1 MAIVIEEEKKSSVSW
16 ISVLVWLV
24 ILGIVGLAAYYLFF
38 YRPELIPITVPDNFK
53 NTEELSRID
62 LNLNVLEDPVFKSL
76 QAGVRALNPQTSG
89 RSNPFLG
96 F

>member
-16 ISVLVWLV
+16 ISILVWV
-24 ILGIVGLAAYYLFF
+24 IVLGIIGLAAYYLFF

-62 LNLNVLEDPVFKSL
+62 LNLNILEDPVFKSL
-76 QAGVRALNPQTSG
+76 KAGVSALNPQSSG
-89 RSNPFLG
+89 RANPFLG